1 MRLTRPTIGLLAFFA
16 LAPTLRAEYVVLR
29 SGLRLNVTGYEL
41 RGDRYRLQMRG
52 GMVEVPAAE
61 VVDIEREEIFTSL
74 PAPESSKEPF
84 HALIQAA
91 SAKFGVD
98 AELVTSVMAA
108 ESNFNPKAISRRNA
122 RGLMQLMPQTAA
134 RLGVLDV
141 FDPQQ
146 NINAGTQYLHELLLR
161 YNNDLVLSLAAYNAG
176 PRRVEQS
183 GRRLPPIRETQSYVR
198 RVAKIYATRK
208 SSTAALTP
216 SAALQ

>member
-176 PRRVEQS
+176 PQRVEQS

-198 RVAKIYATRK
+198 RVATIYATRK